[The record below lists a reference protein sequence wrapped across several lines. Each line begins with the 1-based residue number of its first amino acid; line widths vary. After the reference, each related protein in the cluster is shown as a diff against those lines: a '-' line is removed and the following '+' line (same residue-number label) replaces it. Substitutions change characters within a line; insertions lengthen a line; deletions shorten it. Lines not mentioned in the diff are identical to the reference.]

1 MKHNDYW
8 RKRFEQLEEAQNNKS
23 IKYYLELEKQYKLAI
38 NSIEKDILAW
48 YNRFAKNEGISL
60 LEARKLLNT
69 RELEEFKW
77 SVEEYI
83 KYGKENAINQ
93 KWMKELEN
101 ASARVHITRL
111 EALKLQ
117 IQQQV
122 EVLYGNELDGI
133 DKLMRHIYTSGY
145 YHAAF
150 NVQQGVNVGWSLMNL
165 DTNRINK
172 VISKPWTSDGLNFSE
187 RIWGKHRPA
196 LINELHT
203 KLTQSIIRGE
213 NPKNLVND
221 FSKRFNVSKSQAK
234 NLIMTESAFFAS
246 ASRKDCF
253 NDLDVEKYEIIATLD
268 LKTSNICRE
277 LDGKVFDMKDYQVG
291 VTAPPFHCHCRTT
304 TAPWFEDE
312 EGYRAAKGEDGK
324 TYYVPS
330 NMKYNEWYEKHIEGR
345 LGKEKADTLRK
356 MQLNESK
363 DRKQFEEYKKVLGN
377 EIPSKFDEYQHMK
390 YNDTI
395 RYEEAKKLYK
405 DVNWQVKNQRNLTS
419 GSVHSVPFESKPNSV
434 FDNYKDGKLIQRRYY
449 GNTGKP
455 RLDLD
460 LTDHRNP
467 KQHKIVPHKHDW
479 LADEN
484 NHDKVKR
491 EKDMEL
497 TKAHKIANKDIL
509 KGE

>member
-1 MKHNDYW
+1 MKHKDYW
-8 RKRFEQLEEAQNNKS
+8 RKRFEQLEEVQNNKS
-23 IKYYLELEKQYKLAI
+23 VKYYLELEKQYKLAI

-60 LEARKLLNT
+60 LEAKKLLNT

-133 DKLMRHIYTSGY
+133 DKLMRDIYTSGY
-145 YHAAF
+145 YHTAF
-150 NVQQGVNVGWSLMNL
+150 NVQQGVNVGWSLMSL

-172 VISKPWTSDGLNFSE
+172 IISKPWATDGLNFSE
-187 RIWGKHRPA
+187 RIWGKHRPT
-196 LINELHT
+196 LVNELHT

-221 FSKRFNVSKSQAK
+221 FAKKFNVSKSQAK

-253 NDLDVEKYEIIATLD
+253 SDLDVEKYEIIATLD

-277 LDGKVFDMKDYQVG
+277 LDGKVFDMKDYQIG
-291 VTAPPFHCHCRTT
+291 VTAPPFHCRCRTT
-304 TAPWFEDE
+304 TAPFFSDE

-330 NMKYNEWYEKHIEGR
+330 NMKYREWHEKTFIIDKKDDILSNKSWLKANFPTEKKFKKHVEKH
-345 LGKEKADTLRK
+345 
-356 MQLNESK
+356 LNEYGNITAEEYLSTARNLLSEQLSNDLEGFLSK
-363 DRKQFEEYKKVLGN
+363 DNFLFKYRKSTNDFAVGRADGKISTLFKPKEGYNYWLEQIKEYKEV
-377 EIPSKFDEYQHMK
+377 
-390 YNDTI
+390 
-395 RYEEAKKLYK
+395 
-405 DVNWQVKNQRNLTS
+405 
-419 GSVHSVPFESKPNSV
+419 
-434 FDNYKDGKLIQRRYY
+434 
-449 GNTGKP
+449 
-455 RLDLD
+455 
-460 LTDHRNP
+460 
-467 KQHKIVPHKHDW
+467 
-479 LADEN
+479 
-484 NHDKVKR
+484 
-491 EKDMEL
+491 
-497 TKAHKIANKDIL
+497 
-509 KGE
+509 

>member
-1 MKHNDYW
+1 MKHKDYW

-23 IKYYLELEKQYKLAI
+23 VKYYLELEKQYKLAM

-60 LEARKLLNT
+60 LEAKKLLNT

-83 KYGKENAINQ
+83 RHGKENAINQ

-133 DKLMRHIYTSGY
+133 DKLMRDIYTSGY
-145 YHAAF
+145 YHTAF
-150 NVQQGVNVGWSLMNL
+150 NVQQGVNVGWSLMSL

-172 VISKPWTSDGLNFSE
+172 IISKPWAIDGLNFSE
-187 RIWGKHRPA
+187 RIWGKYRPT
-196 LINELHT
+196 LVNELHT

-221 FSKRFNVSKSQAK
+221 FAKRFNVSKSQAK

-253 NDLDVEKYEIIATLD
+253 SDLEVEKYEIIATLD
-268 LKTSNICRE
+268 LRTSNICRE
-277 LDGKVFDMKDYQVG
+277 LDGKIFDMKDYQVG
-291 VTAPPFHCHCRTT
+291 ITAPPFHCRCRTT

-312 EGYRAAKGEDGK
+312 EGYRAARGEDGK

-330 NMKYNEWYEKHIEGR
+330 SMKYNEWYEKYVKNNSKQTGAKYTKGDIEWNIRREEEAELYYDNIRNRKDDISKISKNTNWSEKSIGQIKNHIFYNTHIMRDGTRRMLDSDYSMSVAWQR
-345 LGKEKADTLRK
+345 LINGTYEDIDILLLKHEYLESIFEK
-356 MQLNESK
+356 
-363 DRKQFEEYKKVLGN
+363 
-377 EIPSKFDEYQHMK
+377 K
-390 YNDTI
+390 YNI
-395 RYEEAKKLYK
+395 SNLEA
-405 DVNWQVKNQRNLTS
+405 
-419 GSVHSVPFESKPNSV
+419 
-434 FDNYKDGKLIQRRYY
+434 
-449 GNTGKP
+449 
-455 RLDLD
+455 
-460 LTDHRNP
+460 HRMTE
-467 KQHKIVPHKHDW
+467 KKHDW
-479 LADEN
+479 Y
-484 NHDKVKR
+484 K
-491 EKDMEL
+491 EL
-497 TKAHKIANKDIL
+497 IKQ
-509 KGE
+509 KGEFEEDDCLNELIRKE

>member
-1 MKHNDYW
+1 MKHKDYW

-23 IKYYLELEKQYKLAI
+23 IKCYLELEKQYKLAMT
-38 NSIEKDILAW
+38 SIEKDILAW
-48 YNRFAKNEGISL
+48 YNRFAESEGISL
-60 LEARKLLNT
+60 LGAKKLLNT

-77 SVEEYI
+77 NVEEYI

-93 KWMKELEN
+93 KWIKELEN

-122 EVLYGNELDGI
+122 EVLYGNEIDGI
-133 DKLMRHIYTSGY
+133 DKLMRDIYTSEY
-145 YHAAF
+145 YHTAF
-150 NVQQGVNVGWSLMNL
+150 NVQQGVNVGWSLMSL

-172 VISKPWTSDGLNFSE
+172 IISKPWTSDGLNFSE
-187 RIWGKHRPA
+187 RIWSKHRPA

-221 FSKRFNVSKSQAK
+221 FAKKFNVSKSQAK

-268 LKTSNICRE
+268 LRTSNICRE

-291 VTAPPFHCHCRTT
+291 ITAPPFHCRCRTT

-312 EGYRAAKGEDGK
+312 EGYRAARGEDGK

-330 NMKYNEWYEKHIEGR
+330 SMKYNEWYEKYVKNNSKQTGAKYTKGDIEWNIRREEEAELYYDNIRNRKDDISKISKNTNWSEKSIGQIKNHIFYNTHIMRDGTRRMLDSDYSMSVAWQR
-345 LGKEKADTLRK
+345 LINGTYEDIDILLLKHEYLESIFEK
-356 MQLNESK
+356 
-363 DRKQFEEYKKVLGN
+363 
-377 EIPSKFDEYQHMK
+377 K
-390 YNDTI
+390 YNI
-395 RYEEAKKLYK
+395 SNLEA
-405 DVNWQVKNQRNLTS
+405 
-419 GSVHSVPFESKPNSV
+419 
-434 FDNYKDGKLIQRRYY
+434 
-449 GNTGKP
+449 
-455 RLDLD
+455 
-460 LTDHRNP
+460 HRMTE
-467 KQHKIVPHKHDW
+467 KKHDW
-479 LADEN
+479 Y
-484 NHDKVKR
+484 K
-491 EKDMEL
+491 EL
-497 TKAHKIANKDIL
+497 IKQ
-509 KGE
+509 KGEFEEDDCLNELIRKE

>member
-1 MKHNDYW
+1 
-8 RKRFEQLEEAQNNKS
+8 
-23 IKYYLELEKQYKLAI
+23 
-38 NSIEKDILAW
+38 
-48 YNRFAKNEGISL
+48 
-60 LEARKLLNT
+60 
-69 RELEEFKW
+69 EFKW

-133 DKLMRHIYTSGY
+133 DKLMRDIYTSGY
-145 YHAAF
+145 YHTAF
-150 NVQQGVNVGWSLMNL
+150 NVQQGVNVGWSLMSL

-196 LINELHT
+196 LVNELHT

-213 NPKNLVND
+213 NPKKLVND
-221 FSKRFNVSKSQAK
+221 FAKRFKVSKSQAK

-268 LKTSNICRE
+268 LRTSNICRE
-277 LDGKVFDMKDYQVG
+277 LDGKIFDMKDYQVG
-291 VTAPPFHCHCRTT
+291 ITAPPFHCRCRTT

-312 EGYRAAKGEDGK
+312 EGYRAARGEDGK

-330 NMKYNEWYEKHIEGR
+330 SMKYNEWYEKYVKNNSKQTGAKYTKGDIEWNIRREEEAELYYDNIRNRKDDISKISKNTNWSEKSIGQIKNHIFYNTHIMRDGTRRMLDSDYSMSVAWQR
-345 LGKEKADTLRK
+345 LINGTYEDIDILLLKHEYLESIFEK
-356 MQLNESK
+356 
-363 DRKQFEEYKKVLGN
+363 
-377 EIPSKFDEYQHMK
+377 K
-390 YNDTI
+390 YNI
-395 RYEEAKKLYK
+395 SNLEA
-405 DVNWQVKNQRNLTS
+405 
-419 GSVHSVPFESKPNSV
+419 
-434 FDNYKDGKLIQRRYY
+434 
-449 GNTGKP
+449 
-455 RLDLD
+455 
-460 LTDHRNP
+460 HRMTE
-467 KQHKIVPHKHDW
+467 KKHDW
-479 LADEN
+479 Y
-484 NHDKVKR
+484 K
-491 EKDMEL
+491 EL
-497 TKAHKIANKDIL
+497 IKQ
-509 KGE
+509 KGEFEEDDCLNELIRKE

>member
-1 MKHNDYW
+1 MKHKDYW

-23 IKYYLELEKQYKLAI
+23 VKYYLELEKQYKLAM

-48 YNRFAKNEGISL
+48 YNRFAENEGISL
-60 LEARKLLNT
+60 LEAKKLLNT

-77 SVEEYI
+77 NVEEYI

-101 ASARVHITRL
+101 ASARLHITRL

-133 DKLMRHIYTSGY
+133 DRLMRDIYTSGY
-145 YHAAF
+145 YHTSF
-150 NVQQGVNVGWSLMNL
+150 SIQQGINVGWSLMPL
-165 DTNRINK
+165 DTNKINK

-196 LINELHT
+196 LVNELHT

-221 FSKRFNVSKSQAK
+221 FAKRFNVSKSQAK

-268 LKTSNICRE
+268 LRTSNICRE
-277 LDGKVFDMKDYQVG
+277 LDGKVFDRKDYKIG
-291 VTAPPFHCHCRTT
+291 VTAPPFHPRCRTT

-312 EGYRAAKGEDGK
+312 EGYRVARDENGK

-330 NMKYNEWYEKHIEGR
+330 SMKYQEWYEKYINKNIKLSDNEQLAINKYISSDSYKINEKLRNGLTLTNEDKRFINDLDSALDKMSNYKGEVNRSLYFFNDSDRIAFLNKHQV
-345 LGKEKADTLRK
+345 GKEIIYNEYISTSSKGEYNPSGQVELNIISANGKDIRK
-356 MQLNESK
+356 YNPQEA
-363 DRKQFEEYKKVLGN
+363 
-377 EIPSKFDEYQHMK
+377 EILFKRNSKFITTDNFEY
-390 YNDTI
+390 
-395 RYEEAKKLYK
+395 
-405 DVNWQVKNQRNLTS
+405 
-419 GSVHSVPFESKPNSV
+419 
-434 FDNYKDGKLIQRRYY
+434 DGKYY
-449 GNTGKP
+449 ITMKE
-455 RLDLD
+455 
-460 LTDHRNP
+460 
-467 KQHKIVPHKHDW
+467 V
-479 LADEN
+479 
-484 NHDKVKR
+484 
-491 EKDMEL
+491 
-497 TKAHKIANKDIL
+497 
-509 KGE
+509 

>member
-1 MKHNDYW
+1 MKHKDYW

-23 IKYYLELEKQYKLAI
+23 VKYYLELEKQYKLAM

-60 LEARKLLNT
+60 LEAKKLLNT

-133 DKLMRHIYTSGY
+133 DKLMRDIYTSGY
-145 YHAAF
+145 YHTAF
-150 NVQQGVNVGWSLMNL
+150 NVQQGVNVGWSLMSL

-172 VISKPWTSDGLNFSE
+172 IISKPWATDGLNFSE
-187 RIWGKHRPA
+187 RIWGKHRPT
-196 LINELHT
+196 LVNELHT

-221 FSKRFNVSKSQAK
+221 FAKRFNVSKSQAK

-253 NDLDVEKYEIIATLD
+253 SDLDVEKYEIIATLD
-268 LKTSNICRE
+268 LRTSNICRE
-277 LDGKVFDMKDYQVG
+277 LDGKIFDMKDYQVG
-291 VTAPPFHCHCRTT
+291 ITAPPFHCRCRTT

-312 EGYRAAKGEDGK
+312 EGYRAARGEDGK

-330 NMKYNEWYEKHIEGR
+330 SMKYNEWYEKYVKNNSKQTGAKYTKGDIEWNIRREEEAELYYDNIRNRKDDIYKISKNTNWSEKSIGQIKNHIFYNTHIMRDGTRRMLDSDYSMSVAWQR
-345 LGKEKADTLRK
+345 LINGTYEDIDILLLKHEYLESIFEK
-356 MQLNESK
+356 
-363 DRKQFEEYKKVLGN
+363 
-377 EIPSKFDEYQHMK
+377 K
-390 YNDTI
+390 YNI
-395 RYEEAKKLYK
+395 SNLEA
-405 DVNWQVKNQRNLTS
+405 
-419 GSVHSVPFESKPNSV
+419 
-434 FDNYKDGKLIQRRYY
+434 
-449 GNTGKP
+449 
-455 RLDLD
+455 
-460 LTDHRNP
+460 HRMTE
-467 KQHKIVPHKHDW
+467 KKHDW
-479 LADEN
+479 Y
-484 NHDKVKR
+484 K
-491 EKDMEL
+491 EL
-497 TKAHKIANKDIL
+497 IKQ
-509 KGE
+509 KGEFEEDDCLNELIRKE

>member
-1 MKHNDYW
+1 MKHKDYW

-23 IKYYLELEKQYKLAI
+23 IKDYLELEKQYKLAMS
-38 NSIEKDILAW
+38 NIERDILIW
-48 YNRFAKNEGISL
+48 YNRFTENEGISL
-60 LEARKLLNT
+60 LEAKKLLNT

-133 DKLMRHIYTSGY
+133 DKLMRDIYTSGY
-145 YHAAF
+145 YHTAF
-150 NVQQGVNVGWSLMNL
+150 NVQQGVNVGWSLMSL

-196 LINELHT
+196 LVNELLT

-213 NPKNLVND
+213 NPKKLVND
-221 FSKRFNVSKSQAK
+221 FAKRFKVSKSQAK

-268 LKTSNICRE
+268 LRTSNICRE
-277 LDGKVFDMKDYQVG
+277 LDGKIFDMKDYQVG
-291 VTAPPFHCHCRTT
+291 ITAPPFHCRCRTT

-312 EGYRAAKGEDGK
+312 EGYRAARGEDGK

-330 NMKYNEWYEKHIEGR
+330 SMKYNEWYEKYVKNNSKQTGAKYTKGDIEWNIRREEEAELYYDNIRNRKDDISKISKNTNWSEKSIGQIKNHIFYNTHIMRDGTRRMLDSDYSMSVAWQR
-345 LGKEKADTLRK
+345 LINGTYEDIDILLLKHEYLESIFEK
-356 MQLNESK
+356 
-363 DRKQFEEYKKVLGN
+363 
-377 EIPSKFDEYQHMK
+377 K
-390 YNDTI
+390 YNI
-395 RYEEAKKLYK
+395 SNLEA
-405 DVNWQVKNQRNLTS
+405 
-419 GSVHSVPFESKPNSV
+419 
-434 FDNYKDGKLIQRRYY
+434 
-449 GNTGKP
+449 
-455 RLDLD
+455 
-460 LTDHRNP
+460 HRMTE
-467 KQHKIVPHKHDW
+467 KKHDW
-479 LADEN
+479 Y
-484 NHDKVKR
+484 K
-491 EKDMEL
+491 EL
-497 TKAHKIANKDIL
+497 IKQ
-509 KGE
+509 KGEFEEDDCLNELIRKE

>member
-1 MKHNDYW
+1 MSN
-8 RKRFEQLEEAQNNKS
+8 
-23 IKYYLELEKQYKLAI
+23 
-38 NSIEKDILAW
+38 IERDILIW
-48 YNRFAKNEGISL
+48 YNRFTENEGISL
-60 LEARKLLNT
+60 LEAKKLLNT

-83 KYGKENAINQ
+83 RHGKENAINQ

-122 EVLYGNELDGI
+122 EVLYGNELDSV
-133 DKLMRHIYTSGY
+133 DKLMRDIYTSGY
-145 YHAAF
+145 YHTAF
-150 NVQQGVNVGWSLMNL
+150 NVQQGVNVGWSLMSL

-196 LINELHT
+196 LVNELLT

-213 NPKNLVND
+213 NPKKLVND
-221 FSKRFNVSKSQAK
+221 FAKRFKVSKSQAK

-268 LKTSNICRE
+268 LRTSNICRE

-291 VTAPPFHCHCRTT
+291 ITAPPFHCRCRTT

-312 EGYRAAKGEDGK
+312 EGYRAARGEDGK

-330 NMKYNEWYEKHIEGR
+330 SMKYNEWYEKYVKNNSKQTGAKYTKGDIEWNIRREEEAELYYDNIRNRKDDISKISKNTNWSEKSIGQIKNHIFYNTHIMRDGTRRMLDSDYSMSVAWQR
-345 LGKEKADTLRK
+345 LINGTYEDIDILLLKHEYLESIFEK
-356 MQLNESK
+356 
-363 DRKQFEEYKKVLGN
+363 
-377 EIPSKFDEYQHMK
+377 K
-390 YNDTI
+390 YNI
-395 RYEEAKKLYK
+395 SNLEA
-405 DVNWQVKNQRNLTS
+405 
-419 GSVHSVPFESKPNSV
+419 
-434 FDNYKDGKLIQRRYY
+434 
-449 GNTGKP
+449 
-455 RLDLD
+455 
-460 LTDHRNP
+460 HRMTE
-467 KQHKIVPHKHDW
+467 KKHDW
-479 LADEN
+479 Y
-484 NHDKVKR
+484 K
-491 EKDMEL
+491 EL
-497 TKAHKIANKDIL
+497 IKQ
-509 KGE
+509 KGEFEEDDCLNELIRKE

>member
-1 MKHNDYW
+1 MKHKDYW

-23 IKYYLELEKQYKLAI
+23 VKYYLELEKQYKLAI

-60 LEARKLLNT
+60 LEAKKLLNT

-83 KYGKENAINQ
+83 RHGKENAINQ

-133 DKLMRHIYTSGY
+133 DKLMRDIYTSGY
-145 YHAAF
+145 YHTAF
-150 NVQQGVNVGWSLMNL
+150 NVQQGVNVGWSLMSL

-221 FSKRFNVSKSQAK
+221 FAKRFNVSKLQAK

-268 LKTSNICRE
+268 LRTSNICRE
-277 LDGKVFDMKDYQVG
+277 LDGKIFDMKDYQVG
-291 VTAPPFHCHCRTT
+291 ITAPPFHCRCRTT
-304 TAPWFEDE
+304 TAPFFSDE
-312 EGYRAAKGEDGK
+312 EGYRAARGEDGK

-330 NMKYNEWYEKHIEGR
+330 SMKYQEWYEKYVKNNTKQTGGKYTKGDIEWNIRREEEAELYYNNIRNRKDDISKISRNTNWSQKSIGQIKNHIFYNTHIMRDGTRSMLDADYSMSVAWQR
-345 LGKEKADTLRK
+345 LINGTHEDIDILLLKHEYLESIFEK
-356 MQLNESK
+356 
-363 DRKQFEEYKKVLGN
+363 
-377 EIPSKFDEYQHMK
+377 K
-390 YNDTI
+390 YNI
-395 RYEEAKKLYK
+395 SNLEA
-405 DVNWQVKNQRNLTS
+405 
-419 GSVHSVPFESKPNSV
+419 
-434 FDNYKDGKLIQRRYY
+434 
-449 GNTGKP
+449 
-455 RLDLD
+455 
-460 LTDHRNP
+460 HRMTE
-467 KQHKIVPHKHDW
+467 KKHDW
-479 LADEN
+479 Y
-484 NHDKVKR
+484 K
-491 EKDMEL
+491 EL
-497 TKAHKIANKDIL
+497 IKK
-509 KGE
+509 KGAFEEDDCLNELIRKE

>member
-1 MKHNDYW
+1 MKHKDYW

-23 IKYYLELEKQYKLAI
+23 VKYYLELEKQYKLAM

-60 LEARKLLNT
+60 LEAKKLLNT

-133 DKLMRHIYTSGY
+133 DKLMRDIYTSGY
-145 YHAAF
+145 YHTAF
-150 NVQQGVNVGWSLMNL
+150 NVQQGVNVGWSLMSL

-172 VISKPWTSDGLNFSE
+172 IISKPWATDGLNFSE
-187 RIWGKHRPA
+187 RIWGKYRPT
-196 LINELHT
+196 LVNELHT

-221 FSKRFNVSKSQAK
+221 FDKRFNVSKSQAK

-253 NDLDVEKYEIIATLD
+253 SDLEVEKYEIIATLD
-268 LKTSNICRE
+268 LRTSNICRE
-277 LDGKVFDMKDYQVG
+277 LDGKIFDMKDYQVG
-291 VTAPPFHCHCRTT
+291 ITAPPFHCRCRTT

-312 EGYRAAKGEDGK
+312 EGYRAARGEDGK

-330 NMKYNEWYEKHIEGR
+330 SMKYNEWYEKYVKNNSKQTGAKYTKGDIEWNIRREEEAELYYDNIRNRKDDISKISKNTNWSEKSIGQIKNHIFYNTHIMRDGTRRMLDSDYSMSVAWQR
-345 LGKEKADTLRK
+345 LINGTYEDIDILLLKHEYLESIFEK
-356 MQLNESK
+356 
-363 DRKQFEEYKKVLGN
+363 
-377 EIPSKFDEYQHMK
+377 K
-390 YNDTI
+390 YNI
-395 RYEEAKKLYK
+395 SNLEA
-405 DVNWQVKNQRNLTS
+405 
-419 GSVHSVPFESKPNSV
+419 
-434 FDNYKDGKLIQRRYY
+434 
-449 GNTGKP
+449 
-455 RLDLD
+455 
-460 LTDHRNP
+460 HRMTE
-467 KQHKIVPHKHDW
+467 KKHDW
-479 LADEN
+479 Y
-484 NHDKVKR
+484 K
-491 EKDMEL
+491 EL
-497 TKAHKIANKDIL
+497 IKQ
-509 KGE
+509 KGEFEEDDCLNELIRKE

>member
-1 MKHNDYW
+1 MKYKDYW

-23 IKYYLELEKQYKLAI
+23 VKYYLELEKQYKLAI

-60 LEARKLLNT
+60 LEAKKLLNT

-133 DKLMRHIYTSGY
+133 DKLMRDIYTSGY
-145 YHAAF
+145 YHTAF
-150 NVQQGVNVGWSLMNL
+150 NVQQGVNVGWSLMSL

-172 VISKPWTSDGLNFSE
+172 IISKPWATDGLNFSE
-187 RIWGKHRPA
+187 RIWGKHRPT
-196 LINELHT
+196 LVNELHT

-221 FSKRFNVSKSQAK
+221 FAKRFNVSKSQAK

-253 NDLDVEKYEIIATLD
+253 SDLDVEKYEIIATLD
-268 LKTSNICRE
+268 LRTSNICRE
-277 LDGKVFDMKDYQVG
+277 LDGKIFDMKDYQVG
-291 VTAPPFHCHCRTT
+291 ITAPPFHCHCRTT

-312 EGYRAAKGEDGK
+312 EGYRAARGEDGK

-330 NMKYNEWYEKHIEGR
+330 SMKYNEWYEKYVKNNSKQTGAKYTKGDIEWNIRREEEAELYYDNIRNRKDDISKISKNTNWSEKSIGQIKNHIFYNTHIMRDGTRRMLDSDYSMSVAWQR
-345 LGKEKADTLRK
+345 LINGTYEDIDILLLKHEYLESIFEK
-356 MQLNESK
+356 
-363 DRKQFEEYKKVLGN
+363 
-377 EIPSKFDEYQHMK
+377 K
-390 YNDTI
+390 YNI
-395 RYEEAKKLYK
+395 SNLEA
-405 DVNWQVKNQRNLTS
+405 
-419 GSVHSVPFESKPNSV
+419 
-434 FDNYKDGKLIQRRYY
+434 
-449 GNTGKP
+449 
-455 RLDLD
+455 
-460 LTDHRNP
+460 HRMTE
-467 KQHKIVPHKHDW
+467 KKHDW
-479 LADEN
+479 Y
-484 NHDKVKR
+484 K
-491 EKDMEL
+491 EL
-497 TKAHKIANKDIL
+497 IKQ
-509 KGE
+509 KGEFEEDDCLNELIRKE

>member
-1 MKHNDYW
+1 MKHKDYW

-23 IKYYLELEKQYKLAI
+23 VKYYLELEKQYKLAM

-60 LEARKLLNT
+60 LEAKKLLNT

-83 KYGKENAINQ
+83 RHGKENAINQ

-101 ASARVHITRL
+101 ASAKVHITRL

-133 DKLMRHIYTSGY
+133 DKLMRDIYTSGY
-145 YHAAF
+145 YHTAF
-150 NVQQGVNVGWSLMNL
+150 NVQQGVNVGWSLMSL

-172 VISKPWTSDGLNFSE
+172 IISKPWATDGLNFSE
-187 RIWGKHRPA
+187 RIWGKHRPT
-196 LINELHT
+196 LVNELHT

-221 FSKRFNVSKSQAK
+221 FAKRFNVSKSQAK

-253 NDLDVEKYEIIATLD
+253 SDLDVEKYEIIATLD
-268 LKTSNICRE
+268 LRTSNICRE
-277 LDGKVFDMKDYQVG
+277 LDGKIFDMKDYQVG
-291 VTAPPFHCHCRTT
+291 ITAPPFHCRCRTT

-312 EGYRAAKGEDGK
+312 EGYRAARGEDGK

-330 NMKYNEWYEKHIEGR
+330 SMKYNEWYEKYVKNNSKQTGAKYTKGDIEWNIRREEEAELYYDNIRNRKDDISKISKNTNWSEKSIGQIKNHIFYNTHIMRDGTRRMLDSDYSMSVAWQR
-345 LGKEKADTLRK
+345 LINGTYEDIDILLLKHEYLESIFEK
-356 MQLNESK
+356 
-363 DRKQFEEYKKVLGN
+363 
-377 EIPSKFDEYQHMK
+377 K
-390 YNDTI
+390 YNI
-395 RYEEAKKLYK
+395 SNLEA
-405 DVNWQVKNQRNLTS
+405 
-419 GSVHSVPFESKPNSV
+419 
-434 FDNYKDGKLIQRRYY
+434 
-449 GNTGKP
+449 
-455 RLDLD
+455 
-460 LTDHRNP
+460 HRMTE
-467 KQHKIVPHKHDW
+467 KKHDW
-479 LADEN
+479 Y
-484 NHDKVKR
+484 K
-491 EKDMEL
+491 EL
-497 TKAHKIANKDIL
+497 IKQ
-509 KGE
+509 KGEFEEDDCLNELIRKE

>member
-1 MKHNDYW
+1 MKHKDYW

-23 IKYYLELEKQYKLAI
+23 IKCYLELEKQYKLAMT
-38 NSIEKDILAW
+38 SIEKDILAW
-48 YNRFAKNEGISL
+48 YNRFAESEGISL
-60 LEARKLLNT
+60 LEAKKLLNT

-77 SVEEYI
+77 NVEEYI

-93 KWMKELEN
+93 KWIKELEN

-122 EVLYGNELDGI
+122 EVLYGNEIDGI
-133 DKLMRHIYTSGY
+133 DKLMRDIYTSGY
-145 YHAAF
+145 YHTAF
-150 NVQQGVNVGWSLMNL
+150 NVQQGVNVGWSLMSL

-268 LKTSNICRE
+268 LRTSNICRE

-291 VTAPPFHCHCRTT
+291 VTAPPFHCRCRTT
-304 TAPWFEDE
+304 TAPFFSDE
-312 EGYRAAKGEDGK
+312 EGYRAARGEDGK

-330 NMKYNEWYEKHIEGR
+330 SMKYKEWYEKYINKNIKLSDNEQLAINKYVSSDSYKINEKLRRGLSLTSEDKNFISNLDSALDKMPNYKGNVNRSLYFFNEKEKIDFLNKHQI
-345 LGKEKADTLRK
+345 GKEIVYNEYISTSSRGEYNPSGQVELNIISTNGKDIRK
-356 MQLNESK
+356 YNPQEA
-363 DRKQFEEYKKVLGN
+363 
-377 EIPSKFDEYQHMK
+377 EILFKRNSKFITTDNFEY
-390 YNDTI
+390 
-395 RYEEAKKLYK
+395 
-405 DVNWQVKNQRNLTS
+405 
-419 GSVHSVPFESKPNSV
+419 
-434 FDNYKDGKLIQRRYY
+434 DGKHYI
-449 GNTGKP
+449 TMKE
-455 RLDLD
+455 
-460 LTDHRNP
+460 
-467 KQHKIVPHKHDW
+467 V
-479 LADEN
+479 
-484 NHDKVKR
+484 
-491 EKDMEL
+491 
-497 TKAHKIANKDIL
+497 
-509 KGE
+509 

>member
-1 MKHNDYW
+1 MKHKDYW

-23 IKYYLELEKQYKLAI
+23 VKYYLELEKQYKLAI

-60 LEARKLLNT
+60 LEAKKLLNT

-133 DKLMRHIYTSGY
+133 DKLMRDIYTSGY
-145 YHAAF
+145 YHTAF
-150 NVQQGVNVGWSLMNL
+150 NVQQGVNVGWSLMSL

-172 VISKPWTSDGLNFSE
+172 IISKPWAIDGLNFSE
-187 RIWGKHRPA
+187 RIWGKYRPT
-196 LINELHT
+196 LVNELHT

-221 FSKRFNVSKSQAK
+221 FAKRFNVSKSQAK

-253 NDLDVEKYEIIATLD
+253 SDLEVEKYEIIATLD
-268 LKTSNICRE
+268 LRTSNICRE
-277 LDGKVFDMKDYQVG
+277 LDGKIFDMKDYQVG
-291 VTAPPFHCHCRTT
+291 ITAPPFHCRCRTT

-312 EGYRAAKGEDGK
+312 EGYRAARGEDGK

-330 NMKYNEWYEKHIEGR
+330 SMKYNEWYEKYVKNNSKQTGAKYTKGDIEWNIRREEEAELYYDNIRNRKDDISKISKNTNWSEKSIGQIKNHIFYNTHIMRDGTRRMLDSDYSMSVAWQR
-345 LGKEKADTLRK
+345 LINGTYEDIDILLLKHEYLESIFEK
-356 MQLNESK
+356 
-363 DRKQFEEYKKVLGN
+363 
-377 EIPSKFDEYQHMK
+377 K
-390 YNDTI
+390 YNI
-395 RYEEAKKLYK
+395 SNLEA
-405 DVNWQVKNQRNLTS
+405 
-419 GSVHSVPFESKPNSV
+419 
-434 FDNYKDGKLIQRRYY
+434 
-449 GNTGKP
+449 
-455 RLDLD
+455 
-460 LTDHRNP
+460 HRMTE
-467 KQHKIVPHKHDW
+467 KKHDW
-479 LADEN
+479 Y
-484 NHDKVKR
+484 K
-491 EKDMEL
+491 EL
-497 TKAHKIANKDIL
+497 IKQ
-509 KGE
+509 KGEFEEDDCLNELIRKE

>member
-1 MKHNDYW
+1 MKHKDYW

-23 IKYYLELEKQYKLAI
+23 IKYYLELEKQYKLAMS
-38 NSIEKDILAW
+38 NIERDILIW
-48 YNRFAKNEGISL
+48 YNRFTENEGISL
-60 LEARKLLNT
+60 LEAKKLLNT

-133 DKLMRHIYTSGY
+133 DKLMRDIYTSGY
-145 YHAAF
+145 YHTAF
-150 NVQQGVNVGWSLMNL
+150 NVQQGVNVGWSLMSL

-196 LINELHT
+196 LVNELHA

-213 NPKNLVND
+213 NPKKLVND
-221 FSKRFNVSKSQAK
+221 FAKRFKVSKSQAK

-268 LKTSNICRE
+268 LRTSNICRE
-277 LDGKVFDMKDYQVG
+277 LDGKIFDMKDYQVG
-291 VTAPPFHCHCRTT
+291 ITAPPFHCRCRTT

-312 EGYRAAKGEDGK
+312 EGYRAARGEDGK

-330 NMKYNEWYEKHIEGR
+330 SMKYNEWYEKYVKNNSKQTGAKYTKGDIEWNIRREEEAELYYDNIRNRKDDISKISKNTNWSEKSIGQIKNHIFYNTHIMRDGTRRMLDSDYSMSVAWQR
-345 LGKEKADTLRK
+345 LINGTYEDIDILLLKHEYLESIFEK
-356 MQLNESK
+356 
-363 DRKQFEEYKKVLGN
+363 
-377 EIPSKFDEYQHMK
+377 K
-390 YNDTI
+390 YNI
-395 RYEEAKKLYK
+395 SNLEA
-405 DVNWQVKNQRNLTS
+405 
-419 GSVHSVPFESKPNSV
+419 
-434 FDNYKDGKLIQRRYY
+434 
-449 GNTGKP
+449 
-455 RLDLD
+455 
-460 LTDHRNP
+460 HRMTE
-467 KQHKIVPHKHDW
+467 KKHDW
-479 LADEN
+479 Y
-484 NHDKVKR
+484 K
-491 EKDMEL
+491 EL
-497 TKAHKIANKDIL
+497 IKQ
-509 KGE
+509 KGEFEEDDCLNELIRKE

>member
-1 MKHNDYW
+1 MKHKDYW
-8 RKRFEQLEEAQNNKS
+8 KKRFEQLEEAQNNKS
-23 IKYYLELEKQYKLAI
+23 IKYYLELEKQYKLAM

-48 YNRFAKNEGISL
+48 YNRFAESEGISL
-60 LEARKLLNT
+60 LEAKKLLNT

-77 SVEEYI
+77 NVEEYI

-93 KWMKELEN
+93 KWIKELEN

-122 EVLYGNELDGI
+122 EVLYGNEIDGI
-133 DKLMRHIYTSGY
+133 DKLMRDIYTSEY
-145 YHAAF
+145 YHTAF
-150 NVQQGVNVGWSLMNL
+150 NVQQGVNVGWSLMSL

-172 VISKPWTSDGLNFSE
+172 IISKPWTSDGLNFSE
-187 RIWGKHRPA
+187 RIWSKHRPA

-221 FSKRFNVSKSQAK
+221 FAKKFNVSKSQAK

-268 LKTSNICRE
+268 LRTSNICRE

-291 VTAPPFHCHCRTT
+291 ITAPPFHCRCRTT

-312 EGYRAAKGEDGK
+312 EGYRVARDENGK

-330 NMKYNEWYEKHIEGR
+330 NMKYKEWH
-345 LGKEKADTLRK
+345 
-356 MQLNESK
+356 
-363 DRKQFEEYKKVLGN
+363 KK
-377 EIPSKFDEYQHMK
+377 Y
-390 YNDTI
+390 
-395 RYEEAKKLYK
+395 
-405 DVNWQVKNQRNLTS
+405 VKNT
-419 GSVHSVPFESKPNSV
+419 
-434 FDNYKDGKLIQRRYY
+434 Y
-449 GNTGKP
+449 
-455 RLDLD
+455 
-460 LTDHRNP
+460 
-467 KQHKIVPHKHDW
+467 
-479 LADEN
+479 
-484 NHDKVKR
+484 
-491 EKDMEL
+491 
-497 TKAHKIANKDIL
+497 
-509 KGE
+509 

>member
-1 MKHNDYW
+1 MKHKDYW
-8 RKRFEQLEEAQNNKS
+8 RKRFEQSEEVQNNKS
-23 IKYYLELEKQYKLAI
+23 VKYYLELGKQYKLAM
-38 NSIEKDILAW
+38 NSIEKDILSW
-48 YNRFAKNEGISL
+48 YNRFAENEGISL
-60 LEARKLLNT
+60 LEAKKLLNT

-122 EVLYGNELDGI
+122 EVLYGNELDSI
-133 DKLMRHIYTSGY
+133 DRLMKDIYTSGY
-145 YHAAF
+145 NHTAF
-150 NVQQGVNVGWSLMNL
+150 NIQQGVGVGWSLMSL
-165 DTNRINK
+165 DANRINK

-187 RIWGKHRPA
+187 RIWSKHRPA

-221 FSKRFNVSKSQAK
+221 FAKMFNVSKSQAK

-253 NDLDVEKYEIIATLD
+253 NDLDVEKYEIVATLD
-268 LKTSNICRE
+268 LRTSNICRE

-291 VTAPPFHCHCRTT
+291 VTAPPFHCRCRTT

-312 EGYRAAKGEDGK
+312 EGYRAAKGKDGK

-330 NMKYNEWYEKHIEGR
+330 SMKYNEWYEKYVKNNDISEIKNSAIIDSIKEDIKKGNYNLNIHDGKQGKHLKGHNNYIEGR
-345 LGKEKADTLRK
+345 SYL
-356 MQLNESK
+356 
-363 DRKQFEEYKKVLGN
+363 
-377 EIPSKFDEYQHMK
+377 
-390 YNDTI
+390 TI
-395 RYEEAKKLYK
+395 TKEEAQELINRHAGNGIIKFNRSGEWDKKELIEIDK
-405 DVNWQVKNQRNLTS
+405 NIGVNVNNITGEKTLTNKFKI
-419 GSVHSVPFESKPNSV
+419 HYSK
-434 FDNYKDGKLIQRRYY
+434 
-449 GNTGKP
+449 TG
-455 RLDLD
+455 
-460 LTDHRNP
+460 TH
-467 KQHKIVPHKHDW
+467 IVPA
-479 LADEN
+479 L
-484 NHDKVKR
+484 
-491 EKDMEL
+491 
-497 TKAHKIANKDIL
+497 
-509 KGE
+509 

>member
-1 MKHNDYW
+1 MKHKDYW
-8 RKRFEQLEEAQNNKS
+8 RKRFEQLEEVQNNKS
-23 IKYYLELEKQYKLAI
+23 VKYYLELEKKYKLAM
-38 NSIEKDILAW
+38 NSIEKDILSW
-48 YNRFAKNEGISL
+48 YNRFAENEGISL
-60 LEARKLLNT
+60 LEAKKLLNT

-133 DKLMRHIYTSGY
+133 DRLMKDIYTSGY
-145 YHAAF
+145 YHTAF
-150 NVQQGVNVGWSLMNL
+150 NVQQGVNVGWSLMSL
-165 DTNRINK
+165 DSNRINK
-172 VISKPWTSDGLNFSE
+172 VISKPWVTDGLNFSE
-187 RIWGKHRPA
+187 RIWGKHRSA

-221 FSKRFNVSKSQAK
+221 FAKMFNVSKSQAK

-253 NDLDVEKYEIIATLD
+253 NDLDVEKYEIVATLD
-268 LKTSNICRE
+268 LRTSNICRE

-291 VTAPPFHCHCRTT
+291 VTAPPFHCRCRTT

-312 EGYRAAKGEDGK
+312 EGYRAAKGKDGK

-330 NMKYNEWYEKHIEGR
+330 SMKYNEWYEKYVKNNDISEIKNSAIIDSIKEDIKNGNYNLNIHDGKQGKHLKGHNNYIEGR
-345 LGKEKADTLRK
+345 SYL
-356 MQLNESK
+356 
-363 DRKQFEEYKKVLGN
+363 
-377 EIPSKFDEYQHMK
+377 
-390 YNDTI
+390 TI
-395 RYEEAKKLYK
+395 TKEEAQELVNRHAGNGIIKFNRSGEWDKKELIEIDK
-405 DVNWQVKNQRNLTS
+405 NIGVNVNNITGEKTLTNKFKI
-419 GSVHSVPFESKPNSV
+419 HYSK
-434 FDNYKDGKLIQRRYY
+434 
-449 GNTGKP
+449 TG
-455 RLDLD
+455 
-460 LTDHRNP
+460 TH
-467 KQHKIVPHKHDW
+467 IVPA
-479 LADEN
+479 L
-484 NHDKVKR
+484 
-491 EKDMEL
+491 
-497 TKAHKIANKDIL
+497 
-509 KGE
+509 

>member
-1 MKHNDYW
+1 
-8 RKRFEQLEEAQNNKS
+8 
-23 IKYYLELEKQYKLAI
+23 
-38 NSIEKDILAW
+38 
-48 YNRFAKNEGISL
+48 
-60 LEARKLLNT
+60 

-133 DKLMRHIYTSGY
+133 DKLMRDIYTSGY
-145 YHAAF
+145 YHTAF
-150 NVQQGVNVGWSLMNL
+150 NVQQGVNVGWSLMSL

-196 LINELHT
+196 LVNELHT

-213 NPKNLVND
+213 NPKKLVND
-221 FSKRFNVSKSQAK
+221 FAKRFKVSKSQAK

-268 LKTSNICRE
+268 LRTSNICRE
-277 LDGKVFDMKDYQVG
+277 LDGKIFDMKDYQVG
-291 VTAPPFHCHCRTT
+291 ITAPPFHCRCRTT

-312 EGYRAAKGEDGK
+312 EGYRAARGEDGK

-330 NMKYNEWYEKHIEGR
+330 SMKYNEWYEKYVKNNSKQTGAKYTKGDIEWNIRREEEAELYYDNIRNRKDDISKISKNTNWSEKSIGQIKNHIFYNTHIMRDGTRRMLDSDYSMSVAWQR
-345 LGKEKADTLRK
+345 LINGTYEDIDILLLKHEYLESIFEK
-356 MQLNESK
+356 
-363 DRKQFEEYKKVLGN
+363 
-377 EIPSKFDEYQHMK
+377 K
-390 YNDTI
+390 YNI
-395 RYEEAKKLYK
+395 SNLEA
-405 DVNWQVKNQRNLTS
+405 
-419 GSVHSVPFESKPNSV
+419 
-434 FDNYKDGKLIQRRYY
+434 
-449 GNTGKP
+449 
-455 RLDLD
+455 
-460 LTDHRNP
+460 HRMTE
-467 KQHKIVPHKHDW
+467 KKHDW
-479 LADEN
+479 Y
-484 NHDKVKR
+484 K
-491 EKDMEL
+491 EL
-497 TKAHKIANKDIL
+497 IKQ
-509 KGE
+509 KGEFEEDDCLNELIRKE

>member
-1 MKHNDYW
+1 MKHKDYW

-23 IKYYLELEKQYKLAI
+23 IKYYLELEKQYKLAMS
-38 NSIEKDILAW
+38 NIERDILIW
-48 YNRFAKNEGISL
+48 YNRFTENEGISL
-60 LEARKLLNT
+60 LEAKKLLNT

-133 DKLMRHIYTSGY
+133 DKLMRDIYTSGY
-145 YHAAF
+145 YHTAF
-150 NVQQGVNVGWSLMNL
+150 NVQQGVNVGWSLMSL

-196 LINELHT
+196 LVNELHT

-213 NPKNLVND
+213 NPKKLVND
-221 FSKRFNVSKSQAK
+221 FAKRFKVSKSQAK

-268 LKTSNICRE
+268 LRTSNICRE
-277 LDGKVFDMKDYQVG
+277 LDGKIFDMKDYQVG
-291 VTAPPFHCHCRTT
+291 ITAPPFHCRCRTT
-304 TAPWFEDE
+304 TAPWFEEE
-312 EGYRAAKGEDGK
+312 EGYRAARGEDGK

-330 NMKYNEWYEKHIEGR
+330 SMKYNEWYEKYVKNNSKQTGAKYTKGDIEWNIRREEEAELYYDNIRNRKDDISKISKNTNWSEKSIGQIKNHIFYNTHIMRDGTRRMLDSDYSMSVAWQR
-345 LGKEKADTLRK
+345 LINGTYEDIDILLLKHEYLESIFEK
-356 MQLNESK
+356 
-363 DRKQFEEYKKVLGN
+363 
-377 EIPSKFDEYQHMK
+377 K
-390 YNDTI
+390 YNI
-395 RYEEAKKLYK
+395 SNLEA
-405 DVNWQVKNQRNLTS
+405 
-419 GSVHSVPFESKPNSV
+419 
-434 FDNYKDGKLIQRRYY
+434 
-449 GNTGKP
+449 
-455 RLDLD
+455 
-460 LTDHRNP
+460 HRMTE
-467 KQHKIVPHKHDW
+467 KKHDW
-479 LADEN
+479 Y
-484 NHDKVKR
+484 K
-491 EKDMEL
+491 EL
-497 TKAHKIANKDIL
+497 IKQ
-509 KGE
+509 KGEFEEDDCLNELIRKE

>member
-1 MKHNDYW
+1 MKHKDYW

-23 IKYYLELEKQYKLAI
+23 VKYYLELEKQYKLAI

-60 LEARKLLNT
+60 LEAKKLLNT

-133 DKLMRHIYTSGY
+133 DKLMRDIYTSGY
-145 YHAAF
+145 YHTAF
-150 NVQQGVNVGWSLMNL
+150 NVQQGVNVGWSLMSL

-172 VISKPWTSDGLNFSE
+172 IISKPWAIDGLNFSE
-187 RIWGKHRPA
+187 RIWGKYRPT
-196 LINELHT
+196 LVNELHT

-221 FSKRFNVSKSQAK
+221 FAKRFNVSKSQAK

-253 NDLDVEKYEIIATLD
+253 SDLEVEKYEIIATLD
-268 LKTSNICRE
+268 LRTSNICRE

-291 VTAPPFHCHCRTT
+291 VTAPPFHCRCRTT

-330 NMKYNEWYEKHIEGR
+330 SMKYNEWYEKYVKNNSKQTGAKYTKGDIEWNIRREEEAELYYDNIRNRKDDISKISKNTNWSEKSIGQIKNHIFYNTHIMRDGTRRMLDSDYSMSVAWQR
-345 LGKEKADTLRK
+345 LINGTYEDIDILLLKHEYLESIFEK
-356 MQLNESK
+356 
-363 DRKQFEEYKKVLGN
+363 
-377 EIPSKFDEYQHMK
+377 K
-390 YNDTI
+390 YNI
-395 RYEEAKKLYK
+395 SNLEA
-405 DVNWQVKNQRNLTS
+405 
-419 GSVHSVPFESKPNSV
+419 
-434 FDNYKDGKLIQRRYY
+434 
-449 GNTGKP
+449 
-455 RLDLD
+455 
-460 LTDHRNP
+460 HRMTE
-467 KQHKIVPHKHDW
+467 KKHDW
-479 LADEN
+479 Y
-484 NHDKVKR
+484 K
-491 EKDMEL
+491 EL
-497 TKAHKIANKDIL
+497 IKQ
-509 KGE
+509 KGEFEEDDCLNELIRKE

>member
-1 MKHNDYW
+1 MKHKDYW
-8 RKRFEQLEEAQNNKS
+8 RKRFEQLEEVQNNKS
-23 IKYYLELEKQYKLAI
+23 VKYYLELEKKYKLAM
-38 NSIEKDILAW
+38 NSIEKDILSW
-48 YNRFAKNEGISL
+48 YNRFAENEGISL
-60 LEARKLLNT
+60 LEAKKLLNT

-133 DKLMRHIYTSGY
+133 DRLMKDIYTSGY
-145 YHAAF
+145 YHTAF
-150 NVQQGVNVGWSLMNL
+150 NVQQGVNVGWSLMSL

-172 VISKPWTSDGLNFSE
+172 VISKPWVTDGLNFSE
-187 RIWGKHRPA
+187 RIWGKHRSA

-221 FSKRFNVSKSQAK
+221 FAKMFNVSKSQAK

-253 NDLDVEKYEIIATLD
+253 NDLDVEKYEIVATLD
-268 LKTSNICRE
+268 LRTSNICRE

-291 VTAPPFHCHCRTT
+291 VTAPPFHCRCRTT

-312 EGYRAAKGEDGK
+312 EGYRAAKGKDGK

-330 NMKYNEWYEKHIEGR
+330 SMKYNEWYEKYVKNNDISEIKNSAIIDSIKEDIKNGNYNLNIHDGKQGKHLKGHNNYIEGR
-345 LGKEKADTLRK
+345 SYL
-356 MQLNESK
+356 
-363 DRKQFEEYKKVLGN
+363 
-377 EIPSKFDEYQHMK
+377 
-390 YNDTI
+390 TI
-395 RYEEAKKLYK
+395 TKEEAQELVNRHAGNGIIKFNRSGEWDKKELIEIDK
-405 DVNWQVKNQRNLTS
+405 NIGVNVNNITGEKTLTNKFKI
-419 GSVHSVPFESKPNSV
+419 HYSK
-434 FDNYKDGKLIQRRYY
+434 
-449 GNTGKP
+449 TG
-455 RLDLD
+455 
-460 LTDHRNP
+460 TH
-467 KQHKIVPHKHDW
+467 IVPA
-479 LADEN
+479 L
-484 NHDKVKR
+484 
-491 EKDMEL
+491 
-497 TKAHKIANKDIL
+497 
-509 KGE
+509 

>member
-1 MKHNDYW
+1 KDYW

-23 IKYYLELEKQYKLAI
+23 VKYYLELEKQYKLAM
-38 NSIEKDILAW
+38 NSIEKDILSW

-60 LEARKLLNT
+60 LEAKKLLNT

-83 KYGKENAINQ
+83 RYGKENAINQ

-133 DKLMRHIYTSGY
+133 DKLMRDIYTSGY
-145 YHAAF
+145 YHTAF
-150 NVQQGVNVGWSLMNL
+150 NIQQGIGVGWSLMAL
-165 DTNRINK
+165 DANRVNK
-172 VISKPWTSDGLNFSE
+172 IISKPWTSDGLNFSE
-187 RIWGKHRPA
+187 RIWGKHKPA

-213 NPKNLVND
+213 NPKVLVNE
-221 FSKRFNVSKSQAK
+221 FSKKFNVSKSQAR

-253 NDLDVEKYEIIATLD
+253 NNLDVEKYEIIATLD

-291 VTAPPFHCHCRTT
+291 ITAPPFHPRCRTT

-312 EGYRAAKGEDGK
+312 EGYRTARGEDGK

-330 NMKYNEWYEKHIEGR
+330 SMKYKEWYEKYINKNIKLSDNEQLAINKYISSDSYKINEKLRRGLPLTSEDKNFISDLDSALDKVPNYKGDVNRSLYFFNEKEKIDFLNKHQI
-345 LGKEKADTLRK
+345 GKEIVYNEYISTSSKGEYNPSGQVELNIISTNGKDIRK
-356 MQLNESK
+356 YNPQEA
-363 DRKQFEEYKKVLGN
+363 
-377 EIPSKFDEYQHMK
+377 EILFKRNSKFITTDNFEY
-390 YNDTI
+390 
-395 RYEEAKKLYK
+395 
-405 DVNWQVKNQRNLTS
+405 
-419 GSVHSVPFESKPNSV
+419 
-434 FDNYKDGKLIQRRYY
+434 DGKHYI
-449 GNTGKP
+449 TMKE
-455 RLDLD
+455 
-460 LTDHRNP
+460 
-467 KQHKIVPHKHDW
+467 V
-479 LADEN
+479 
-484 NHDKVKR
+484 
-491 EKDMEL
+491 
-497 TKAHKIANKDIL
+497 
-509 KGE
+509 

>member
-1 MKHNDYW
+1 MKHKDYW

-23 IKYYLELEKQYKLAI
+23 IKYYLELEKQYKLAMS
-38 NSIEKDILAW
+38 NIERDILIW
-48 YNRFAKNEGISL
+48 YNRFTENEGISL
-60 LEARKLLNT
+60 LEAKKLLNT

-133 DKLMRHIYTSGY
+133 DKLMRDIYTSGY
-145 YHAAF
+145 YHTAF
-150 NVQQGVNVGWSLMNL
+150 NVQQGVNVGWSLMSL

-196 LINELHT
+196 LVNELHT

-213 NPKNLVND
+213 NPKKLVND
-221 FSKRFNVSKSQAK
+221 FAKRFKVSKSQAK

-268 LKTSNICRE
+268 LRTSNICRE
-277 LDGKVFDMKDYQVG
+277 LDGKIFDMKDYQVG
-291 VTAPPFHCHCRTT
+291 ITAPPFHCRCRTT

-312 EGYRAAKGEDGK
+312 EGYRAARGEDGK

-330 NMKYNEWYEKHIEGR
+330 SMKYNEWYEKYVKNNSKQTGAKYTKGDIEWNIRREEEAELYYDNIRNRKDDLSKISKNTNWSEKSIGQIKNHIFYNTHIMRDGTRRMLDSDYSMSVAWQR
-345 LGKEKADTLRK
+345 LINGTYEDIDILLLKHEYLESIFEK
-356 MQLNESK
+356 
-363 DRKQFEEYKKVLGN
+363 
-377 EIPSKFDEYQHMK
+377 K
-390 YNDTI
+390 YNI
-395 RYEEAKKLYK
+395 SNLEA
-405 DVNWQVKNQRNLTS
+405 
-419 GSVHSVPFESKPNSV
+419 
-434 FDNYKDGKLIQRRYY
+434 
-449 GNTGKP
+449 
-455 RLDLD
+455 
-460 LTDHRNP
+460 HRMTE
-467 KQHKIVPHKHDW
+467 KKHDW
-479 LADEN
+479 Y
-484 NHDKVKR
+484 K
-491 EKDMEL
+491 EL
-497 TKAHKIANKDIL
+497 IKQ
-509 KGE
+509 KGEFEEDDCLNELIRKE